1 MMIMKDYKII
11 FIGMLIALG
20 LVIYNG
26 YIQKN
31 STSNLVETN
40 GNRAKYE
47 ILVDVEESKLYLFE
61 DGMCTKTFKC
71 SGRKVVNTI
80 SHRNLDNCFKRYLG
94 RRVWRQMDGA

>member
-20 LVIYNG
+20 LVVYNG

-31 STSNLVETN
+31 RTSNLVETN

-61 DGMCTKTFKC
+61 EGNLTKTYKC
-71 SGRKVVNTI
+71 SGRKMVNTI
-80 SHRNLDNCFKRYLG
+80 SNRYLENYIKRHLG
-94 RRVWRQMDGA
+94 RRFWRPMDGA

>member
-1 MMIMKDYKII
+1 MKDYKII

-61 DGMCTKTFKC
+61 NGELKKEYKC
-71 SGRKVVNTI
+71 SGGKWSTPSPIGTWTVT
-80 SHRNLDNCFKRYLG
+80 SKAKWGEGFG
-94 RRVWRQMDGA
+94 RELAWT